1 MLDIFYNVFRLLIIF
16 FIIILSILSLTVI
29 FLSFKVLHL
38 KIKKFLTTVT
48 SRIENNLY
56 KINTILILFII
67 NFCIVCLF
75 LVLRLIIKK

>member
-1 MLDIFYNVFRLLIIF
+1 M
-16 FIIILSILSLTVI
+16 
-29 FLSFKVLHL
+29 SFKVLHL